1 MAAVPIYSQK
11 EVQRRFNWQTKTD
24 ADVDSIDF
32 VKEKEGNGMAMQLV
46 VFELAGEL
54 YGLNIFD
61 VREIIR
67 DTPAIK
73 IPSAPNFVEG
83 IVNLRGKII
92 PVIDLKERFG
102 LEKADKTKDTRIII
116 ANISGQEAGLVVDS
130 VAEVTTVEENS
141 IEHVPAVA
149 TINAAFVDGLAKKDD
164 KLIIIIKLDLLLQVE
179 EKELLK
185 SMSRDVTGQGN

>member
-1 MAAVPIYSQK
+1 VA
-11 EVQRRFNWQTKTD
+11 R
-24 ADVDSIDF
+24 
-32 VKEKEGNGMAMQLV
+32 QLV

-54 YGLNIFD
+54 YGLNIFE

-67 DTPAIK
+67 DTPATK

-102 LEKADKTKDTRIII
+102 LEKADKTKNTRIII
-116 ANISGQEAGLVVDS
+116 ADISGQETGLVVDS
-130 VAEVTTVEENS
+130 VKEVATIDENS
-141 IEHVPAVA
+141 IEPTPAA
-149 TINAAFVDGLAKKDD
+149 TTINAVFVEGLAKKDNR
-164 KLIIIIKLDLLLQVE
+164 LIIIIKLDLLLQVE

-185 SMSRDVTGQGN
+185 SMSHDVTGQGKLNVVAQGSPE

>member
-1 MAAVPIYSQK
+1 MARK
-11 EVQRRFNWQTKTD
+11 
-24 ADVDSIDF
+24 
-32 VKEKEGNGMAMQLV
+32 LV
-46 VFELAGEL
+46 VFELADEL

-67 DTPAIK
+67 DTPATR
-73 IPSAPNFVEG
+73 IPRVPDFVEG

-92 PVIDLKERFG
+92 PVIDLKKRFG
-102 LEKADKTKDTRIII
+102 FEKGEKTQDTRIII
-116 ANISGQEAGLVVDS
+116 ADISGQETGLVVDS
-130 VAEVTTVEENS
+130 VKEVATIDENSVELAPAVTTV
-141 IEHVPAVA
+141 
-149 TINAAFVDGLAKKDD
+149 NAAFVEGLAKKDD

>member
-1 MAAVPIYSQK
+1 MA
-11 EVQRRFNWQTKTD
+11 R
-24 ADVDSIDF
+24 
-32 VKEKEGNGMAMQLV
+32 QLV

-67 DTPAIK
+67 DTPATK

-116 ANISGQEAGLVVDS
+116 TNISGQEAGLVVDS

-149 TINAAFVDGLAKKDD
+149 TINAAFVDGLARKDD
-164 KLIIIIKLDLLLQVE
+164 KLIIIIRLDLLFE
-179 EKELLK
+179 AKEREMIEHIGQK
-185 SMSRDVTGQGN
+185 GTGWIADT